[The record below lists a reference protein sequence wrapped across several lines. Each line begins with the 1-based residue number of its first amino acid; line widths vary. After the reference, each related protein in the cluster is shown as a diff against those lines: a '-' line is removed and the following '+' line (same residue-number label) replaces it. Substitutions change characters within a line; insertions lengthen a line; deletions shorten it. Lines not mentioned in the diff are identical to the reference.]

1 MQILR
6 CYRALCVATFALAAL
21 STRADDTT
29 TQAPPPT
36 AASPQTISNL
46 TAIVRQAEADA
57 AAKEEAEKK
66 ADKSKFSQA
75 TTNTPAVKEPA
86 TKAEAEAKKKADA
99 KARKEAEAKA
109 KAEKGKSGQATT
121 TAPVVK
127 KGIMV
132 KPIEGPPLPI
142 SADKDQRLQELLKR
156 YKADQLTPEQY
167 QTERAKILA
176 EP

>member
-21 STRADDTT
+21 TMRADNFT

-36 AASPQTISNL
+36 AASPETISNL

-57 AAKEEAEKK
+57 AAKEVAEKGK
-66 ADKSKFSQA
+66 LSQA
-75 TTNTPAVKEPA
+75 TTNAPAAKESA
-86 TKAEAEAKKKADA
+86 KAEAEAKKKADA

-109 KAEKGKSGQATT
+109 KAEKGNSGQAMTI
-121 TAPVVK
+121 APVVK
-127 KGIMV
+127 KGGMV
-132 KPIEGPPLPI
+132 KPIEAPPLPI

>member
-21 STRADDTT
+21 TMRADNTT

-36 AASPQTISNL
+36 AASPETISNL

-57 AAKEEAEKK
+57 AAKEDAEKM
-66 ADKSKFSQA
+66 AEKSKVSHA
-75 TTNTPAVKEPA
+75 TTNTPAAKAPA
-86 TKAEAEAKKKADA
+86 TKAAAEAKKKADA

-109 KAEKGKSGQATT
+109 KAEKGKSVQAPTN
-121 TAPVVK
+121 APVVK
-127 KGIMV
+127 NGVMV

-156 YKADQLTPEQY
+156 YKSDQLTPEQY
-167 QTERAKILA
+167 QMERAKILA